1 MDITNKYCLSKTKKT
16 LFLSLPT
23 LGKSMRPSLR
33 RISFLFL
40 VP

>member
-16 LFLSLPT
+16 LFFIFAHI
-23 LGKSMRPSLR
+23 GKSMRPSLR